1 MKAELEALYE
11 GLCQKQP
18 ELFEP
23 EELHEKLD
31 ALAPE
36 ITLEDFPALLELCEV
51 WQKNAF
57 AVGFMAAVGLLIK

>member
-1 MKAELEALYE
+1 MKTELEALYE

-23 EELHEKLD
+23 EELHEKLERLSP
-31 ALAPE
+31 AV
-36 ITLEDFPALLELCEV
+36 TLEGFPALLELCED